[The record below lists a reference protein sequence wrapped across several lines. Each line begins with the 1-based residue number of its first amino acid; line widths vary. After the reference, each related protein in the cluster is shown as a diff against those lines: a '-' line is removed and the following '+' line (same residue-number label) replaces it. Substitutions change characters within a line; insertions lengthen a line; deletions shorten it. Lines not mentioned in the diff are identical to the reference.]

1 MKSHDRAM
9 SLSRLGRQSYRIG
22 TVAHFKG
29 RSCPRKPKP
38 GIVFAH
44 GLWADSSWYSKVIPA
59 LRATGHVVASSQQS
73 LDTPEGDVATL
84 LRTAP
89 TADLF
94 SRNAKGTA
102 SRSKPSWYIVASD
115 RTVHPKLQRF
125 VANRTGATTYEVR
138 SNHVSM
144 LSQPSPAS

>member
-1 MKSHDRAM
+1 MPT
-9 SLSRLGRQSYRIG
+9 Q
-22 TVAHFKG
+22 T
-29 RSCPRKPKP
+29 KP

-44 GLWADSSWYSKVIPA
+44 RLRADSSCCSKVIPA
-59 LRATGHVVASSQQS
+59 LRAEGHVVASSQQS

-102 SRSKPSWYIVASD
+102 SRSKPSWYIVDSD
-115 RTVHPKLQRF
+115 DRIVHPELQRF
-125 VANRTGATTYEVR
+125 AANRTGATTYEVR
-138 SNHVSM
+138 SNHVST

>member
-1 MKSHDRAM
+1 MPT
-9 SLSRLGRQSYRIG
+9 Q
-22 TVAHFKG
+22 T
-29 RSCPRKPKP
+29 KP

-44 GLWADSSWYSKVIPA
+44 GLWADSSCCSKVIPA
-59 LRATGHVVASSQQS
+59 LRAEGHVVASSQQS

-115 RTVHPKLQRF
+115 DRTVHPKLQRF

>member
-1 MKSHDRAM
+1 MRSHHRAM
-9 SLSRLGRQSYRIG
+9 SLSRLGGQSYRIG
-22 TVAHFKG
+22 TVA
-29 RSCPRKPKP
+29 
-38 GIVFAH
+38 
-44 GLWADSSWYSKVIPA
+44 
-59 LRATGHVVASSQQS
+59 LRTEGHVVASSQQS

-94 SRNAKGTA
+94 RRNAKGSA
-102 SRSKPSWYIVASD
+102 SRSKPSWYTMASDD